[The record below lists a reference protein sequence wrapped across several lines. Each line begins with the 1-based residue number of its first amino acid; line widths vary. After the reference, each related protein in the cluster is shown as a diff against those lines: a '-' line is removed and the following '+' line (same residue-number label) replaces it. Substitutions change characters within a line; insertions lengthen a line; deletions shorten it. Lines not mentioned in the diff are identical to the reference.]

1 MKRIFL
7 PAVLLLAASLPAS
20 AQDAVSAPQAN
31 RIVRRMEH
39 RLKVTDVQ
47 REQVKA
53 ILQQERPTLE
63 QLHIQLS
70 AEHAEMAQQT
80 AFDEAH
86 TRAIA
91 AKYGDANTAALVERE
106 KLRTELLAVLTPE
119 QQKKVEQLRAR
130 FDAAIGS
137 VLPALGDNL

>member
-1 MKRIFL
+1 MKHIIL
-7 PAVLLLAASLPAS
+7 PAILLLAASLPAS
-20 AQDAVSAPQAN
+20 AQDAAPAPATN
-31 RIVRRMEH
+31 RIVRRIEH
-39 RLKVTDVQ
+39 RLKVTDAQ

-63 QLHIQLS
+63 QIHIQLS

-80 AFDEAH
+80 TFDEAR

-119 QQKKVEQLRAR
+119 QREKVEQLRTR

-137 VLPALGDNL
+137 VLPTIGDNL